1 MNLKLSMS
9 ELPKQS
15 EGSYAYRDID
25 YSKLSTSTVQ
35 YELYQPPK
43 YVGYYQLGGQF
54 GLRISFAKKP
64 CWFHRKMMK
73 LCLGWEWGDGSP
85 F

>member
-1 MNLKLSMS
+1 MS

-15 EGSYAYRDID
+15 EID
-25 YSKLSTSTVQ
+25 WSKMTIATDKT
-35 YELYQPPK
+35 YEIYNPT
-43 YVGYYQLGGQF
+43 YVGYYQIGGHL
-54 GLRISFAKKP
+54 GLRISLQKKP
-64 CWFHRKMMK
+64 CWLHRKMMK